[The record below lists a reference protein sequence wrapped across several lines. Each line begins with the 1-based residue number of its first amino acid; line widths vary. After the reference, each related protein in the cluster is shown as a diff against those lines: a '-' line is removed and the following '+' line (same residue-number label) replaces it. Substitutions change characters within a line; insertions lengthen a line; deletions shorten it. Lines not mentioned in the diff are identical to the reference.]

1 MTKHGPRRQ
10 LKRIAA
16 PKLFPTPRKIKRRF
30 VIKPMPGP
38 HPAERY
44 IPLGII
50 IRDILGYARTL
61 REIRKIVHAGYVKVD
76 GKVIRDYKFPVGIM
90 DVIELTL
97 TEEIY
102 RILPFKRRLVL
113 HKITPEEAKFKIARI
128 IGKRY
133 VKNGN
138 IQLNLEGGRNILF
151 KVNNDEERRKIL
163 QTYFVGDSLMISI
176 PEQKI
181 LKHFKLAENKYAI
194 IVAGRHMGVHGTI
207 KEINKTYGPRASTV
221 TIVTPSEEEFITAL
235 EYILLI
241 GDERPEITLPTME
254 EYERIIK
261 RTI

>member
-16 PKLFPTPRKIKRRF
+16 PRLFPIPRKIKGRF
-30 VIKPMPGP
+30 AIKPAPGP
-38 HPAERY
+38 HPAERA

-76 GKVIRDYKFPVGIM
+76 GRVIKDYKFPVGIM

-102 RILPFKRRLVL
+102 RVLPFRRRLVL
-113 HKITPEEAKFKIARI
+113 HRINPEEAKFKITRI

-133 VKNGN
+133 VKHGN
-138 IQLNLEGGRNILF
+138 IQLNLEDGRNILF
-151 KVNNDEERRKIL
+151 KVNNEEERKKIL

-176 PEQKI
+176 PEQRI
-181 LKHFKLAENKYAI
+181 LKHFKLVENKYAI
-194 IVAGRHMGVHGTI
+194 IVAGRHMGVHGII
-207 KEINKTYGPRASTV
+207 KEINKMYGPKASTV
-221 TIVTPSEEEFITAL
+221 TIVTPNEEEFITAL
-235 EYILLI
+235 EYVLLI
-241 GDERPEITLPTME
+241 GDEQPEITLPTME
-254 EYERIIK
+254 DYERIIK
-261 RTI
+261 RAI